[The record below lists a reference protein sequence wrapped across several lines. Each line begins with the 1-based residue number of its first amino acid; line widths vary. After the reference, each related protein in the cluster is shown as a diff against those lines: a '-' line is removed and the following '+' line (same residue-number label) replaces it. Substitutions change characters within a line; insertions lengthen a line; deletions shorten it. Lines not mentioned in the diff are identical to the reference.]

1 MDTALANENGATP
14 AQGDA
19 NALALSSLLGDVD
32 TSGASPWEPED
43 ADEMERRRHERNRL
57 RDLQWEAD
65 QRRLKQAEEKAAKEQ
80 KAEEA
85 RKAFIEREVKHA
97 RLQAEAK
104 AAIAADKA
112 GSLDLPEIPTLAEFL
127 TADFDTPKYV
137 VGDLWP
143 AGGRVVFAAYQKS
156 GKSTTTHNLV
166 AALAD
171 GKPFLGEFDIERPH
185 KVALLDAELPQQTL
199 QEWLRDQAIENAE
212 NVLPI
217 SLRGREAA
225 FNILDD
231 ATRARWAETL
241 AGLDVD
247 VLILDC
253 LSPMLTAFGL
263 DEDGAARPFLD
274 ALGVLCEEAGIANLL
289 VVHHMGHGANRAR
302 GDSRIQ
308 DWPDANWKQER
319 VNARK
324 EDSPRVFSAF
334 GRDVSV
340 GESRLDFDAHTR
352 KAAIA
357 LATGSRKDVKI
368 AAAVDD
374 VVCFVTENPGASVR
388 GIQDG
393 LKESGHARDRIRD
406 AIKQAIEDG
415 YVEAR
420 PHEGRGG
427 GLRHFA
433 VEDES

>member
-1 MDTALANENGATP
+1 MGTLANENGAGVVT
-14 AQGDA
+14 DA
-19 NALALSSLLGDVD
+19 VDALADVVPIVP
-32 TSGASPWEPED
+32 TWEPDNPEELERKRLAEIRRFNQQFEAEQRAERWAKERAEAEREIEAAREATIQQAVID
-43 ADEMERRRHERNRL
+43 A
-57 RDLQWEAD
+57 
-65 QRRLKQAEEKAAKEQ
+65 RLK
-80 KAEEA
+80 A
-85 RKAFIEREVKHA
+85 R
-97 RLQAEAK
+97 QQ

-112 GSLDLPEIPTLAEFL
+112 GSLALPEIPVLTEFL
-127 TADFDTPKYV
+127 TTDFDTPKYV
-137 VGDLWP
+137 VADLWP

-171 GKPFLGEFDIERPH
+171 GKPFLGEFDIEHPH

-199 QEWLRDQAIENAE
+199 QEWLRDQAIENTD
-212 NVLPI
+212 NVFPI
-217 SLRGREAA
+217 SLRGREAS
-225 FNILDD
+225 FNVLDP
-231 ATRARWAETL
+231 ATRGRWVETL

-340 GESRLDFDAHTR
+340 GESRLDFDVETR
-352 KAAIA
+352 KSTIA
-357 LATGSRKDVKI
+357 LATGSRKDVKV

-374 VVCFVTENPGASVR
+374 VVAFVTENPGASVR

-393 LKESGHARDRIRD
+393 LKESGHARDRVRD
-406 AIKQAIEDG
+406 AIKQAIDDG
-415 YVEAR
+415 YIEAR
-420 PHEGRGG
+420 PNEGRGG

-433 VEDES
+433 AEDES

>member
-1 MDTALANENGATP
+1 MDTLANESGAGVVT
-14 AQGDA
+14 DA
-19 NALALSSLLGDVD
+19 VDALADVVPIVS
-32 TSGASPWEPED
+32 TWEP
-43 ADEMERRRHERNRL
+43 AD
-57 RDLQWEAD
+57 
-65 QRRLKQAEEKAAKEQ
+65 AEELERKRLAEIRRFDQQFEAEQIEAKWAREKAEAEQ
-80 KAEEA
+80 KAEEG
-85 RKAFIEREVKHA
+85 RKRLIEREVEAA
-97 RLQAEAK
+97 RLAAEIK
-104 AAIAADKA
+104 AAVAADKA
-112 GSLDLPEIPTLAEFL
+112 GSLDLPEIPVLTEFL
-127 TADFDTPKYV
+127 SADFVTPKYV

-171 GKPFLGEFDIERPH
+171 GKPFLGEFDIEHPH

-199 QEWLRDQAIENAE
+199 QEWLRDQAIENTD
-212 NVLPI
+212 NVFPI
-217 SLRGREAA
+217 SLRGREAS
-225 FNILDD
+225 FNVLDP
-231 ATRARWAETL
+231 ATRGRWAETL
-241 AGLDVD
+241 ARLEVD

-340 GESRLDFDAHTR
+340 GESRLDFDVQTR
-352 KAAIA
+352 KSTIA
-357 LATGSRKDVKI
+357 LATGSRKDVKV

-374 VVCFVTENPGASVR
+374 VVGFVTENPGASVR

-406 AIKQAIEDG
+406 AIKQAIDDG
-415 YVEAR
+415 YLDAR
-420 PHEGRGG
+420 PNEGRGG